1 MVKNCKLTLNLN
13 LADCRKQFNWIW
25 GWTLRDQRKKAT
37 LAELVTDSG
46 KGLPTGRTT
55 SAD

>member
-1 MVKNCKLTLNLN
+1 M
-13 LADCRKQFNWIW
+13 ADCRKQFNWIW